1 MSMTFTHLDLLRW
14 NVVLY
19 WQEQIDRL
27 CGGAAMVAPNST
39 YEAVYAYLVREL
51 EEAKTDLANF
61 EALLVEVNAA

>member
-1 MSMTFTHLDLLRW
+1 MSFTFSHLDLLRW
-14 NVVLY
+14 NVLY

-27 CGGAAMVAPNST
+27 CGGAAMVTPNST

>member
-1 MSMTFTHLDLLRW
+1 MSLTFNHLDLLRW
-14 NVVLY
+14 NVKY

-51 EEAKTDLANF
+51 GYAQEELDAF
-61 EALLVEVNAA
+61 EALLIEVEAA